1 MKNKSGSQVQPGYC
15 IVQQPGTLASQ
26 AQMIF
31 QDRNRD
37 AINFFMQI
45 NNDTPWVKPG
55 QILIVADPNNSNQT
69 YQINELKKS
78 KKKVNHALATT
89 DVPVSTFLNANYGTI
104 AALTN
109 IMDKTVGTV
118 SDAGEKY
125 FSRITDILKKSS
137 VLIRINTELRVL

>member
-1 MKNKSGSQVQPGYC
+1 MTTKSGPQVQPGYC

-55 QILIVADPNNSNQT
+55 QILIVADPNNSNQA
-69 YQINELKKS
+69 YQLYELKKA
-78 KKKVNHALATT
+78 KEKVSHALATT
-89 DVPVSTFLNANYGTI
+89 DVPVSTFLNANYGII

-109 IMDKTVGTV
+109 IMDKTVGAV

-125 FSRITDILKKSS
+125 FSRITDILKN
-137 VLIRINTELRVL
+137 IERTYQNQYRT

>member
-1 MKNKSGSQVQPGYC
+1 MTAKSGSQVQPGYC

-55 QILIVADPNNSNQT
+55 QILIVADPNNSNQA
-69 YQINELKKS
+69 YQLYELKKS
-78 KKKVNHALATT
+78 KEKVNHALATT
-89 DVPVSTFLNANYGTI
+89 DVPGNDSNLLIVFYVQ
-104 AALTN
+104 
-109 IMDKTVGTV
+109 IMPDDFVMQLHR
-118 SDAGEKY
+118 
-125 FSRITDILKKSS
+125 F
-137 VLIRINTELRVL
+137 

>member
-1 MKNKSGSQVQPGYC
+1 
-15 IVQQPGTLASQ
+15 
-26 AQMIF
+26 MIF

-55 QILIVADPNNSNQT
+55 QILIVADPNNSNQA
-69 YQINELKKS
+69 YQLYELKKA
-78 KKKVNHALATT
+78 KEKVSHALATT

-109 IMDKTVGTV
+109 IMDKTVGAV

-125 FSRITDILKKSS
+125 FSRITDILKILN
-137 VLIRINTELRVL
+137 VLIKINTEPRVV